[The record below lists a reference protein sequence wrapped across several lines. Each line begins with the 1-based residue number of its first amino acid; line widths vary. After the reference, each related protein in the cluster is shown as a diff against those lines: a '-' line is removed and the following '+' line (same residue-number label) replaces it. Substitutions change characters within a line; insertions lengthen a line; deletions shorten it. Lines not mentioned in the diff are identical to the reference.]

1 MAEAV
6 AEMKR
11 RHPRDV
17 LGRLADI
24 CKPNSSRY
32 NVAIA
37 VLMGRQMDSVVV
49 RTFEVGRACVA
60 LLKELRTEPMEFIP
74 LDNIA
79 VRRAACRRLSSC
91 LLHCVPPEHH
101 TGVHVQGAAPRH
113 SASVL
118 PLCALRF
125 GASRF
130 GW

>member
-11 RHPRDV
+11 RHPHDV

-74 LDNIA
+74 LDNIT
-79 VRRAACRRLSSC
+79 VRSLLCAACG
-91 LLHCVPPEHH
+91 P
-101 TGVHVQGAAPRH
+101 AAVAER
-113 SASVL
+113 
-118 PLCALRF
+118 
-125 GASRF
+125 
-130 GW
+130 